1 MVIIED
7 DARRD
12 KTGVLGEGCRTDASA
27 ADELSCSPSAASG
40 SAFALGVT
48 GDSGS
53 AANLLAASPPLDD
66 LALVGVFGDGRTVF
80 LVWTVMNE

>member
-1 MVIIED
+1 MVRLGD

-12 KTGVLGEGCRTDASA
+12 KTELLGEGCRTDASA

-40 SAFALGVT
+40 SAFALGVA

-53 AANLLAASPPLDD
+53 AANLLAARPPFDD

-80 LVWTVMNE
+80 LVWTFMN